1 MAAKRIEENIT
12 VKATNRK
19 ALRDYEIESRI
30 EAGIAL
36 LGSEIKSIREG
47 RVNIR
52 DAYAT
57 VEGGEAYLYGMHIA
71 SYPQAS
77 HFGHEPERKRKLLLH
92 RDEIK
97 TIAGKIQEK
106 GYTLVPLK
114 VYIKNGWAK
123 VELGLARGKRKH
135 DKRREIARR
144 EAEREMDR
152 AARRRR

>member
-1 MAAKRIEENIT
+1 MSAKSGNVNIT

-19 ALRDYEIESRI
+19 ALRDYEIESRL

-36 LGSEIKSIREG
+36 LGSEIKSIRDG

-52 DAYAT
+52 DAYAA
-57 VEGGEAYLYGMHIA
+57 VEGGEAYLYGMHI
-71 SYPQAS
+71 SPYPQAA

-106 GYTLVPLK
+106 GYTLVPLR

-123 VELGLARGKRKH
+123 IELGLARGKRKH

-144 EAEREMDR
+144 EAQREMER
-152 AARRRR
+152 AARRKR